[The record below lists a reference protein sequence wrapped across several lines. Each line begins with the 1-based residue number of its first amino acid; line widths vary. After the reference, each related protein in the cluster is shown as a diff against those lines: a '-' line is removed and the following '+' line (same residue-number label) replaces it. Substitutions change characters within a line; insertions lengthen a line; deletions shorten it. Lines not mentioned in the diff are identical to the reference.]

1 MKVNNLLANNIKSVS
16 CDIPA
21 NVSIGIGG
29 LSGSGKST
37 FCSAISEESL
47 KRMVTLLPKSEYRFL
62 FGDKIVSNY
71 SAQKIEDMPLVFY
84 LGKAGFASNPRSTV
98 GTHTGIFK
106 EIRQRFANEFGLASE
121 YFSFN
126 NSITWCE
133 QCKGR
138 GSTAGNTCKLCNGT
152 RYSSKVLDYKIKTK
166 LKAQTIIEI
175 NSMTAEDLLKIVED
189 LNITDTKKNI
199 LINMAKLNIGY
210 LSLDRVMS
218 TLSGGETVRLLL
230 AEFMAQCINSLI
242 IIDEVSIGLDRNSL
256 VNVLNEISI
265 LGTSNQVWLIDH
277 SDIVLKSTDSHL
289 YFGPKSGKDGG
300 NIVEE
305 SPRPLPIYRD
315 IINEQ
320 PDDYYIF
327 RGMSKRNINIE
338 ELKIPKN
345 RITTI
350 TGESGCGKSTLV
362 NECMVPYFMKNY
374 KSVKCEV
381 IGQDR
386 NQSITSRSTVATFLD
401 IKKKLDKYGEDI
413 FSMEISDLRNH
424 IKKEKKILSKLDMLL
439 ELGLGY
445 LSLDR
450 KVQTLSTGEF
460 QCLHLVSKLSEN
472 VNDEMLLIFDE
483 PSKGLSQNILNLLM
497 KMMETVLD
505 DSKKTILIIE
515 HNDYILKCSDY
526 IIDFG
531 KRTKED
537 VSLLNVISG
546 TEWISKCFLNVVP
559 PKLSSKLD
567 VSKINGINVINNDV
581 ENVFEDYERKL
592 KGGLLKKLSS
602 TAQWIYGDYDTDIV
616 EPMIVIDLESN
627 IYSKNTFLYEISGM
641 INYLITESRT
651 TKIADFDFFSEDNLC
666 ECCKGTGHIQTID
679 FNTVVQDESKGLWDG
694 LLKEEAMVALKKY
707 NYSKIKFLFKE
718 IKKETNYD
726 LSDAYSKMNEEEKN
740 IFLYG
745 YWKSSF
751 YDKTKKTQRKW
762 QGIIHLVTKYMRSS
776 KSKLKN
782 EMAESKNNIICP
794 MCNGTILKHN
804 HSLVIKNSTDIREYI
819 ISTMKKVKNDFDGIK
834 IVDEI
839 SKIVGQDKNLND
851 DVSTFTKIEQVRLK
865 IKEIEFSNLIG
876 YKVVLKN
883 AAPFMGWISSDLKHI
898 GEKNSVIL
906 LDYDGMNETK
916 DTMLKK
922 FFAKGK
928 VKPTSYAYEI
938 IGYKKINTEL
948 NKLRKQNPCPF
959 CNGTKVL
966 REESIY
972 EGVDVTKTSCHS
984 CQETGISKT
993 GLKKLVE
1000 GFSAEKW
1007 MLGTLGEIKED
1018 IPDCISDIS
1027 PLKKI
1032 SELNKKQIYNVNKY
1046 MEEYKC

>member
-1 MKVNNLLANNIKSVS
+1 MKVNNLLANNIKCIS
-16 CDIPA
+16 CDVPTNI
-21 NVSIGIGG
+21 SIGIGG

-37 FCSAISEESL
+37 FCSSIAEESL
-47 KRMVTLLPKSEYRFL
+47 KRVVTLLPKSEYRFL

-71 SAQKIEDMPLVFY
+71 SAQRIEDMPLVFY
-84 LGKAGFASNPRSTV
+84 LGKSGFASNPRSTV

-106 EIRQRFANEFGLASE
+106 EIRQRFADEFGLASE

-152 RYSSKVLDYKIKTK
+152 RYSSKISDYKIKSK
-166 LKAQTIIEI
+166 SKSQTIVEI
-175 NSMTAEDLLKIVED
+175 NSMNAEDLLNIAED

-199 LINMAKLNIGY
+199 LTNMVKLNIGY

-256 VNVLNEISI
+256 VNVLKEISI

-277 SDIVLKSTDSHL
+277 SDIVLKSTDSRL
-289 YFGPKSGKDGG
+289 FFGPKSGKDGG
-300 NIVEE
+300 SIVEE

-315 IINEQ
+315 IIEEN

-327 RGMSKRNINIE
+327 KGMNKRNINIE

-362 NECMVPYFMKNY
+362 NDCMVPYFLKKY
-374 KSVKCEV
+374 KAVQCEV

-413 FSMEISDLRNH
+413 FIMEISDLRKH
-424 IKKEKKILSKLDMLL
+424 VKKEKNILSKLDMLL
-439 ELGLGY
+439 GLGLGY

-472 VNDEMLLIFDE
+472 LDNEMLLIFDE

-497 KMMETVLD
+497 KMMETVLND
-505 DSKKTILIIE
+505 CKKTILIIE

-531 KRTKED
+531 KRTQDVVASLDVVTGKEWTNECCLKVD
-537 VSLLNVISG
+537 S
-546 TEWISKCFLNVVP
+546 

-567 VSKINGINVINNDV
+567 VSKINGINVISNDV
-581 ENVFEDYERKL
+581 ENVFGDYERKF
-592 KGGLLKKLSS
+592 KGGLLKKLSP
-602 TAQWIYGDYDTDIV
+602 TAQWIYGDYDADIV
-616 EPMIVIDLESN
+616 EPMIVMDLESS
-627 IYSKNTFLYEISGM
+627 IYSKNTFLYEIAGM
-641 INYLITESRT
+641 INYLITESKTSR
-651 TKIADFDFFSEDNLC
+651 IADFDFYSKDNLC
-666 ECCKGTGHIQTID
+666 ECCKGIGHIQTID
-679 FNTVVQDESKGLWDG
+679 FSTVVQDESKGLWDG
-694 LLKEEAMVALKKY
+694 LLKDEVMVALKKY

-726 LSDAYSKMNEEEKN
+726 LSDAYSTMNEEEKN

-751 YDKTKKTQRKW
+751 YDKAKKTQRKW
-762 QGIIHLVTKYMRSS
+762 QGIVHLVTKYMRSS
-776 KSKLKN
+776 KSELKN
-782 EMAESKNNIICP
+782 EMTESKKDIICP

-804 HSLVIKNSTDIREYI
+804 HPLAIKNNTDIRDYI
-819 ISTMKKVKNDFDGIK
+819 VSTIMRVNKDFDSIK

-839 SKIVGQDKNLND
+839 FNIVGKDKYLND
-851 DVSTFTKIEQVRLK
+851 DVSTFSQVEQVRLK
-865 IKEIEFSNLIG
+865 IKEIVFSNLIG

-883 AAPFMGWISSDLKHI
+883 AAPFMKWISNDLEYI
-898 GEKNSVIL
+898 GKKNSVIL

-916 DTMLKK
+916 DTMLEKY
-922 FFAKGK
+922 FSKGK
-928 VKPTSYAYEI
+928 VKPASYAYEI

-948 NKLRKQNPCPF
+948 NKLRKQNSCPF

-972 EGVDVTKTSCHS
+972 EGVDVTETPCHS
-984 CQETGISKT
+984 CKETGISKK
-993 GLKKLVE
+993 GLQQLVE
-1000 GFSAEKW
+1000 GISAEKW

-1027 PLKKI
+1027 PLNKI
-1032 SELNKKQIYNVNKY
+1032 RELNKKQIYKVKKY